1 MNRRALAIIPAVLFC
16 CVGLCQRA
24 HAQTGPA
31 KKNSDATVS
40 GRITIKGKPAAG
52 VVVGLRLSQYD
63 PGRADSSLK
72 ATTDQ
77 DGKYR
82 ITDVSAGS
90 YQVAPVTPAFV
101 ISDVNKPYG
110 QSLIITEGDN
120 VAGID
125 FDLMR
130 GGVITGKVTDADG
143 HPVMEERLTLLAA
156 DSPRSGPSHVSVNF
170 QTDDRGIYRM
180 FGIRPGRYKVS
191 IGEENTGVYRGF
203 GTGRSLPITFY
214 PDATDAANARVIEI
228 GEGEEATNIDI
239 TIAPATQTFSVSGRV
254 MDSETGKP
262 IPNVTISLSKIL
274 IIDAHNSSSSG
285 GGTDVRSNPDGDFRL
300 QKLAAGKYSVSIQPP
315 TESDVRAEPVTFDLI
330 DQDVTGLLI
339 KTTTGASLS
348 GIIVLER
355 KRYANSVGPAPAWLS
370 VYWRSEA
377 QGYSY
382 SSNGSTPIKS
392 DGTFHVGGLTA
403 GTVGFS
409 VGAWSQFGDAKPI
422 PIVRIER
429 DGVVQPNGIQIQ
441 NGEHITGIR
450 VVAAYSNG
458 SIRGVV
464 KLENG
469 TLPLSGHLV
478 VSLSKVGD
486 NSPNGGGN
494 EADARGRFLIEGLA
508 TGTYELTVTAYVPE
522 WRQRPRTTKQLVTV
536 TDGAATDVMLAIDL
550 TPPVKP

>member
-1 MNRRALAIIPAVLFC
+1 M
-16 CVGLCQRA
+16 
-24 HAQTGPA
+24 
-31 KKNSDATVS
+31 
-40 GRITIKGKPAAG
+40 
-52 VVVGLRLSQYD
+52 GLRLSKYD
-63 PGRADSSLK
+63 PGRADSGLK
-72 ATTDQ
+72 AVTDP

-82 ITDVSAGS
+82 ITDVPAGN

-101 ISDVNKPYG
+101 ISDANKSYG
-110 QSLIITEGDN
+110 QSLIVSEGDN

-130 GGVITGKVTDADG
+130 GGVITGKVTDGDG
-143 HPVMEERLTLLAA
+143 HPVMEERLSLLAA
-156 DSPRSGPSHVSVNF
+156 DNPRSGLAHVSVDF

-191 IGEENTGVYRGF
+191 IGEDNFGAYNGF

-214 PDATDAANARVIEI
+214 PDATDAATGRVVEI
-228 GEGEEATNIDI
+228 GEGDEATNIDI
-239 TIAPATQTFSVSGRV
+239 TVPPASQNFSVSGRV
-254 MDSETGKP
+254 MDGDTGEP

-274 IIDAHNSSSSG
+274 IIDRYSSSSSG
-285 GGTDVRSNPDGDFRL
+285 GGTDVRSNPDGAFRL
-300 QKLAAGKYSVSIQPP
+300 EKLAAGKYSVSIQPP
-315 TESDVRAEPVTFDLI
+315 VESDLRAEPVTFDLI

-339 KTTTGASLS
+339 KTTSGASLS
-348 GIIVLER
+348 GIVVLER
-355 KRYANSVGPAPAWLS
+355 KRDANSVGPAPAWLS

-377 QGYSY
+377 PGYSY

-409 VGAWSQFGDAKPI
+409 VGAWSQVGDAKPI

-441 NGEHITGIR
+441 NGEHVTGIR

-469 TLPLSGHLV
+469 SLPPSGHLV

-486 NSPNGGGN
+486 NAPNGGGN
-494 EADARGRFLIEGLA
+494 EPDARGHFLIEGLA
-508 TGTYELTVTAYVPE
+508 TGTYELTVTAHVPE
-522 WRQRPRTTKQLVTV
+522 WRQAPRKTRQLVSV
-536 TDGAATDVMLAIDL
+536 TDGSATDVMISIDL